1 MTGQQLKNSILQL
14 AVQGKLV
21 PQDPNDEP
29 ASVLLERI
37 RAEKEQL
44 IKEGKIKKEKNP
56 SVIFRGADNL
66 PYEKVGKNE
75 PVCIADEV
83 PFDIPESWEWVR
95 LEAICTKLV
104 DGDHNPP
111 KGCSYETAY
120 VMVSSTNINDD
131 CIVELEKVRYLEKNI
146 FDKENERTNAA
157 TGDIFF
163 TSVGS
168 LGRSCVY
175 EGGLNICFQRSV
187 SVIHTLIFNYY
198 LKYCLDSAY
207 IQQKIVREATGT
219 AQKGFYLNQ
228 LALLLIPIPPIKEQ
242 HRIVSKYLETVQMQ
256 KEYYKTNETLDVL
269 NSRFPATLKKSILQY
284 AVQGKLVPQNPADEP
299 ASVLLERIRTEKE
312 QLVKEGKIKR
322 DKHESVIF
330 RRDNSYYEKVDGIER
345 CIDDELPFEIPESW
359 EWVHFFSVVE
369 IATNLVSPERY
380 FDYMHIAPDNIE
392 KLTGTLLDCRT
403 VAQDKVSSP
412 NHLFFKGQILYSKI
426 RPLLRKAVIAP
437 FDGLCSA
444 DMYPLKTPINKEYL
458 LRYILSDSFNAQV
471 ATAMSSRVKMPKI
484 NQAEL
489 SKVLIPVPPI
499 QEQNRIANKIKELYM
514 ALV

>member
-1 MTGQQLKNSILQL
+1 MNFELLQANLALYYSPLSSNHFFILRDKSFL
-14 AVQGKLV
+14 FSHNV
-21 PQDPNDEP
+21 
-29 ASVLLERI
+29 S
-37 RAEKEQL
+37 
-44 IKEGKIKKEKNP
+44 
-56 SVIFRGADNL
+56 DNL

-83 PFDIPESWEWVR
+83 PFDIPESWEWVTLKQIAVTALGKTLDKSKNIGEYR
-95 LEAICTKLV
+95 PYLCSINVYWTGIDLSTVKQARFEDSELSKYQLNKGDLLICEGGDVGRSAVWDRDEEMYYQNALHRVRFYGNIEPRFFQLLMESYKGAKILDNYSKGMTIKHLV
-104 DGDHNPP
+104 QNSLNSIYFPLPP
-111 KGCSYETAY
+111 LAEQRR
-120 VMVSSTNINDD
+120 
-131 CIVELEKVRYLEKNI
+131 IVEKIKQL
-146 FDKENERTNAA
+146 TP
-157 TGDIFF
+157 
-163 TSVGS
+163 
-168 LGRSCVY
+168 
-175 EGGLNICFQRSV
+175 
-187 SVIHTLIFNYY
+187 Y
-198 LKYCLDSAY
+198 LKKYGSVETTLSN
-207 IQQKIVREATGT
+207 
-219 AQKGFYLNQ
+219 LN
-228 LALLLIPIPPIKEQ
+228 LA
-242 HRIVSKYLETVQMQ
+242 
-256 KEYYKTNETLDVL
+256 
-269 NSRFPATLKKSILQY
+269 FPDDLKKSILQY
-284 AVQGKLVPQNPADEP
+284 AVQGKLVPQDPADEP

-312 QLVKEGKIKR
+312 KLIKAGKIKR

-345 CIDDELPFEIPESW
+345 CIDDELPFEIPKSW
-359 EWVHFFSVVE
+359 EWVRFFSVVE

-499 QEQNRIANKIKELYM
+499 QEQNRIVNKIKELYM

>member
-1 MTGQQLKNSILQL
+1 MTGQQLKNSILQM

-83 PFDIPESWEWVR
+83 PFDIPESWEWVTLKQIAVTALGKTLDKSKNIGEYR
-95 LEAICTKLV
+95 PYLCSINVYWTGIDLSTVKQARFEDSELSKYQLNKGDLLICEGGDVGRSAVWDRDEEMYYQNALHRVRFYGNIEPRFFQLLMESYKGAKILDNYSKGMTIKHLV
-104 DGDHNPP
+104 QNSLNSIYFPLPP
-111 KGCSYETAY
+111 LAEQRR
-120 VMVSSTNINDD
+120 
-131 CIVELEKVRYLEKNI
+131 IVEKIKQL
-146 FDKENERTNAA
+146 TP
-157 TGDIFF
+157 
-163 TSVGS
+163 
-168 LGRSCVY
+168 
-175 EGGLNICFQRSV
+175 
-187 SVIHTLIFNYY
+187 Y
-198 LKYCLDSAY
+198 LKKYGSVETILSN
-207 IQQKIVREATGT
+207 
-219 AQKGFYLNQ
+219 LN
-228 LALLLIPIPPIKEQ
+228 LA
-242 HRIVSKYLETVQMQ
+242 
-256 KEYYKTNETLDVL
+256 
-269 NSRFPATLKKSILQY
+269 FPDDLKKSILQY
-284 AVQGKLVPQNPADEP
+284 AVQGKLVPQDPADEP

-345 CIDDELPFEIPESW
+345 CIDDELPFEIPENW
-359 EWVHFFSVVE
+359 EWVRFFSIVE
-369 IATNLVSPERY
+369 IATKLVSPERY

-392 KLTGTLLDCRT
+392 KSTGTLLECRT

-444 DMYPLKTPINKEYL
+444 DMYPLKTPLNKEYL

-499 QEQNRIANKIKELYM
+499 QEQERIVNKIKELYM

>member
-1 MTGQQLKNSILQL
+1 M
-14 AVQGKLV
+14 
-21 PQDPNDEP
+21 
-29 ASVLLERI
+29 
-37 RAEKEQL
+37 
-44 IKEGKIKKEKNP
+44 
-56 SVIFRGADNL
+56 

-83 PFDIPESWEWVR
+83 PFDIPESWEWVTLKQIAVTALGKTLDKSKNIGEYR
-95 LEAICTKLV
+95 PYLCSINVYWTGIDLSTVKQARFEDSELSKYQLNKGDLLICEGGDVGRSAVWDRDEEMYYQNALHRVRFYGNIEPRFFQLLMESYKGAKILDNYSKGMTIKHLV
-104 DGDHNPP
+104 QNSLNSIYFPLPP
-111 KGCSYETAY
+111 LAEQRR
-120 VMVSSTNINDD
+120 
-131 CIVELEKVRYLEKNI
+131 IVEKIKQL
-146 FDKENERTNAA
+146 TP
-157 TGDIFF
+157 
-163 TSVGS
+163 
-168 LGRSCVY
+168 
-175 EGGLNICFQRSV
+175 
-187 SVIHTLIFNYY
+187 Y
-198 LKYCLDSAY
+198 LKKYGSVETTLSN
-207 IQQKIVREATGT
+207 
-219 AQKGFYLNQ
+219 LN
-228 LALLLIPIPPIKEQ
+228 LA
-242 HRIVSKYLETVQMQ
+242 
-256 KEYYKTNETLDVL
+256 
-269 NSRFPATLKKSILQY
+269 FPDDLKKSILQY
-284 AVQGKLVPQNPADEP
+284 AVQGKLVPQDPADEP

-312 QLVKEGKIKR
+312 KLIKAGKIKR

-345 CIDDELPFEIPESW
+345 CIDDELPFEIPKSW
-359 EWVHFFSVVE
+359 EWVRFFSVVE

-499 QEQNRIANKIKELYM
+499 QEQNRIVNKIKELYM

>member
-1 MTGQQLKNSILQL
+1 MTGQQLKNSILQM

-83 PFDIPESWEWVR
+83 PFDIPESWEWVTLKQIAVTALGKTLDKSKNIGEYR
-95 LEAICTKLV
+95 PYLCSINVYWTGIDLSTVKQARFEDSELSKYQLNKGDLLICEGGDVGRSAVWDRDEEMYYQNALHRVRFYGNIEPRFFQLLMESYKGAKILDNYSKGMTIKHLV
-104 DGDHNPP
+104 QNSLNSIYFPLPP
-111 KGCSYETAY
+111 LAEQRR
-120 VMVSSTNINDD
+120 
-131 CIVELEKVRYLEKNI
+131 IVEKIKQL
-146 FDKENERTNAA
+146 TP
-157 TGDIFF
+157 
-163 TSVGS
+163 
-168 LGRSCVY
+168 
-175 EGGLNICFQRSV
+175 
-187 SVIHTLIFNYY
+187 Y
-198 LKYCLDSAY
+198 LKKYGSVETILSN
-207 IQQKIVREATGT
+207 
-219 AQKGFYLNQ
+219 LN
-228 LALLLIPIPPIKEQ
+228 LA
-242 HRIVSKYLETVQMQ
+242 
-256 KEYYKTNETLDVL
+256 
-269 NSRFPATLKKSILQY
+269 FPDDLKKSILQY
-284 AVQGKLVPQNPADEP
+284 AVQGKLVPQDPADEP
-299 ASVLLERIRTEKE
+299 ASVLLEHIRAEKE
-312 QLVKEGKIKR
+312 QLIKAGKIKR

-359 EWVHFFSVVE
+359 EWVRFFSVVE

-444 DMYPLKTPINKEYL
+444 DMYPLKTSINKEYL
-458 LRYILSDSFNAQV
+458 LRYILSDLFNAQV

-484 NQAEL
+484 NQVEL

-499 QEQNRIANKIKELYM
+499 QEQNRIVNKIKELYM

>member
-1 MTGQQLKNSILQL
+1 M
-14 AVQGKLV
+14 
-21 PQDPNDEP
+21 
-29 ASVLLERI
+29 
-37 RAEKEQL
+37 
-44 IKEGKIKKEKNP
+44 
-56 SVIFRGADNL
+56 

-83 PFDIPESWEWVR
+83 PFDIPESWEWVTLKQIAVTALGKTLDKSKNIGEYR
-95 LEAICTKLV
+95 PYLCSINVYWTGIDLSTVKQARFEDSELSKYQLNKGDLLICEGGDVGRSAVWDRDEEMYYQNALHRVRFYGNIEPRFFQLLMESYKGAKILDNYSKGMTIKHLV
-104 DGDHNPP
+104 QNSLNSIYFPLPP
-111 KGCSYETAY
+111 LAEQRR
-120 VMVSSTNINDD
+120 
-131 CIVELEKVRYLEKNI
+131 IVEKIKQL
-146 FDKENERTNAA
+146 TP
-157 TGDIFF
+157 
-163 TSVGS
+163 
-168 LGRSCVY
+168 
-175 EGGLNICFQRSV
+175 
-187 SVIHTLIFNYY
+187 Y
-198 LKYCLDSAY
+198 LKKYGSVETILSN
-207 IQQKIVREATGT
+207 
-219 AQKGFYLNQ
+219 LN
-228 LALLLIPIPPIKEQ
+228 LA
-242 HRIVSKYLETVQMQ
+242 
-256 KEYYKTNETLDVL
+256 
-269 NSRFPATLKKSILQY
+269 FPDDLKKSILQY
-284 AVQGKLVPQNPADEP
+284 AVQGKLVPQDPADEP

-345 CIDDELPFEIPESW
+345 CIDDELPFEIPENW
-359 EWVHFFSVVE
+359 EWVRFFSIVE

-392 KLTGTLLDCRT
+392 KSTGTLLECRT

-499 QEQNRIANKIKELYM
+499 QEQERIVNKIKELYM